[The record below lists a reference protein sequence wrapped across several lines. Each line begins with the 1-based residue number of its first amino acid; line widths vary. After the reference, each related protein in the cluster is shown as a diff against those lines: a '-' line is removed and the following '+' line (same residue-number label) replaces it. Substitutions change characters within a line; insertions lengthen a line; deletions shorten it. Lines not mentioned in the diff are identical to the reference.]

1 MKLALEITEKEA
13 REPEAHEV
21 IQRAALKALE
31 KAGGTAP
38 PKGGEMDL
46 IGALA
51 QRATDRDAE
60 LRLQMTTDI
69 AKYPRFRTSA
79 SYRGVRGKPPRR
91 PLSAATTRRSSSRR

>member
-31 KAGGTAP
+31 KAGGTPP

-51 QRATDRDAE
+51 QRSTERYTD
-60 LRLQMTTDI
+60 LLQQMSADI
-69 AKYPRFRTSA
+69 VKFQ
-79 SYRGVRGKPPRR
+79 
-91 PLSAATTRRSSSRR
+91 